1 MKQVSLCCGVAGVEA
16 SVFDTQYDVQWMAD
30 GHLTGEPLR
39 MPRTELFRKKP
50 VVAKPML
57 KTWIA
62 EVAACETVQVCC
74 MPPAAAYIT
83 LLLPHPLPCLMWSF
97 SACYFRPSSPP
108 PLRFFLPYVSGCDT
122 GAYMLQTL

>member
-1 MKQVSLCCGVAGVEA
+1 M
-16 SVFDTQYDVQWMAD
+16 FDTQYDVQWMAD
-30 GHLTGEPLR
+30 GRLTGEPLR

-74 MPPAAAYIT
+74 KPPAAAYIT
-83 LLLPHPLPCLMWSF
+83 LLLPHPLPCLMWSLF
-97 SACYFRPSSPP
+97 P
-108 PLRFFLPYVSGCDT
+108 PLFSLPYVSGCDS
-122 GAYMLQTL
+122 GAYMPQTL